1 MRTENLGRNTYN
13 SENGYNLINKNA
25 ISDGDDYGK
34 GQNGPNG
41 TIGSKTDILKRVE
54 NTGKNE
60 YNSKK
65 EYNRHPKV

>member
-1 MRTENLGRNTYN
+1 LRNENLGRNSYN
-13 SENGYNLINKNA
+13 SENGYSIINKNA
-25 ISDGDDYGK
+25 ISDGDEKGK
-34 GQNGPNG
+34 GQLNDMG

-65 EYNRHPKV
+65 EYNRSPRV